1 MNSRGDRRRGEEGIR
16 AVRLLYVKC
25 ETKFRH
31 KLKVRGLFS
40 AVDYN
45 NNNFYQGCVPGD
57 GSHSSSPSH
66 LQVYISVYD
75 LRVVH
80 QYLVHRRIIAQVR
93 RPRNDDYG
101 REVALDGMSDL
112 RRIRVNDNLSY

>member
-1 MNSRGDRRRGEEGIR
+1 MNGRGDRRRGEEGIR
-16 AVRLLYVKC
+16 AVRLLYVTR

-31 KLKVRGLFS
+31 KLKVRGLF
-40 AVDYN
+40 
-45 NNNFYQGCVPGD
+45 C
-57 GSHSSSPSH
+57 SH
-66 LQVYISVYD
+66 LQVYISVYN

-101 REVALDGMSDL
+101 REVTLDGMSDL